1 MPELPEVQTVVSQ
14 LAAALPGAT
23 VASVR
28 LHRPDVV
35 HAGRRW
41 LIRDVAGHEI
51 TAVSRVGKRIILH
64 IAGGEIVIHLG
75 MSGRITLEN
84 HESPLAPHTHLC
96 IRFVGRSDELRFRDP
111 RRFGGVWCRESNNA
125 GKGEFLSTLGPDALS
140 IRVPVLRQV
149 LSRRR
154 QIKAILMDQRLISG
168 LGNIY
173 CDEALHRAAIHPLT
187 PAAALSQKQ
196 INRLACSIRSTLRA
210 AIKAGGSSLRDYRD
224 ADGQPGWFQISHR
237 VYGREGESCRA
248 CGVTIVRALI
258 AGRSTHFCP
267 ACQKAPVSK

>member
-35 HAGRRW
+35 HAGRAW
-41 LIRDVAGHEI
+41 LTRHVAGHAI
-51 TAVSRVGKRIILH
+51 TAISRVGKRIILH
-64 IAGGEIVIHLG
+64 VAGGEIVIHLG
-75 MSGRITLEN
+75 MSGRLTMEQGDA
-84 HESPLAPHTHLC
+84 PLALHTHLC
-96 IRFVGRSDELRFRDP
+96 IRLVDRSDELRFRDP
-111 RRFGGVWCRESNNA
+111 RRFGGVWCRASKSEGN
-125 GKGEFLSTLGPDALS
+125 GEFLSTLGPDALS

-187 PAAALSQKQ
+187 PADALSQKQ

-210 AIKAGGSSLRDYRD
+210 AIKAGGSSFRDYRS
-224 ADGQPGWFQISHR
+224 ADGQPGWFQISHC

-248 CGVTIVRALI
+248 CGATIVRSLI
-258 AGRSTHFCP
+258 AGRSDR
-267 ACQKAPVSK
+267 KSVV